1 MRVWR
6 RALVVGVSLIV
17 LGASI
22 LPGQAQD
29 KGRRLVEIISTKEF
43 LPLPSAPQAL
53 FVAGILEGV
62 AFTAYGMSS
71 PDYPRWFEC
80 VTSVPLGDLTSD
92 TVAFIKADP
101 GFKEGVP
108 SALAQSLGKRCKKAK

>member
-6 RALVVGVSLIV
+6 RALVVGASLIF

-22 LPGQAQD
+22 PPGQAQD
-29 KGRRLVEIISTKEF
+29 KGQRLVEIISTKEF
-43 LPLPSAPQAL
+43 LQLPSGPQAL
-53 FVAGILEGV
+53 FIAGILEGM

-71 PDYPRWFEC
+71 PDYPRWSQC
-80 VTSVPLGDLTSD
+80 VTSVPLGDLTND

-108 SALAQSLGKRCKKAK
+108 SALAQSLGKRCKKTK